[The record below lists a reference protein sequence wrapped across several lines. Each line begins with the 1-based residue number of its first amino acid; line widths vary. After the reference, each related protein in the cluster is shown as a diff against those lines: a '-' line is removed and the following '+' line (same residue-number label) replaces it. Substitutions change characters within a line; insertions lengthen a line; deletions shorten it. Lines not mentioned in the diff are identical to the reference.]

1 MTTSAKR
8 ALILELFCSKI
19 DLQML
24 KNEFVHRK
32 CLSCSK
38 NLSKYNSVTRYS
50 GTVKNEDLGQLWPG
64 GGCSCLVYLS
74 LDLK

>member
-8 ALILELFCSKI
+8 ALILELICSKI

-24 KNEFVHRK
+24 KNESVHRK
-32 CLSCSK
+32 CLLCSK
-38 NLSKYNSVTRYS
+38 NLSKYNSVTRNS
-50 GTVKNEDLGQLWPG
+50 GTVKNEDLGQLG
-64 GGCSCLVYLS
+64 GGRSCLVYLS